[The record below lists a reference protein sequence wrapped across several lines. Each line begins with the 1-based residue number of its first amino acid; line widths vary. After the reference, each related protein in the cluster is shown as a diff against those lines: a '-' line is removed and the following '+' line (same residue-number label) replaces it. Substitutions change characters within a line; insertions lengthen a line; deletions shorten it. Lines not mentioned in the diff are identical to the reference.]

1 MELKK
6 SWILMMNWT
15 SDLQILHSNAQPNEF
30 KDMQLTWKI
39 LIVFLSKSEWRQRL
53 TVLYSWD
60 KNIGLLSS
68 ALAWPKPSQ
77 NRNSQPRWWN

>member
-39 LIVFLSKSEWRQRL
+39 LLVFYQSLNEEK
-53 TVLYSWD
+53 D
-60 KNIGLLSS
+60 
-68 ALAWPKPSQ
+68 
-77 NRNSQPRWWN
+77 

>member
-30 KDMQLTWKI
+30 KDMQFTWKI
-39 LIVFLSKSEWRQRL
+39 LIVFYQSLNE
-53 TVLYSWD
+53 D
-60 KNIGLLSS
+60 KD
-68 ALAWPKPSQ
+68 
-77 NRNSQPRWWN
+77 

>member
-39 LIVFLSKSEWRQRL
+39 LIVFYQSLNEDKDI
-53 TVLYSWD
+53 LYYTLET
-60 KNIGLLSS
+60 KT
-68 ALAWPKPSQ
+68 
-77 NRNSQPRWWN
+77 

>member
-15 SDLQILHSNAQPNEF
+15 SGLQILHSNAQPNEF

-39 LIVFLSKSEWRQRL
+39 LIVFYQSLNEDKDK
-53 TVLYSWD
+53 LYYTLET
-60 KNIGLLSS
+60 KT
-68 ALAWPKPSQ
+68 
-77 NRNSQPRWWN
+77 